1 MIWASSWA
9 KLFACRVGEWPEFRI
24 TNLTSRCESVT
35 ADQLSRSVT
44 VSCLRL
50 LARRPGTSCGVSS
63 RTPRC
68 SAKVR
73 GANGSV
79 IGTPRACRYSGD
91 DDTAKGRPTDGSKL
105 PAVVTI
111 KIDREEKVVPPDLLK
126 DGKLTGLEIRHLGGV
141 DKDRDL
147 FEVVPGGSDRK
158 IENGDEVEIRDGM
171 RFFSAPAT
179 INPGRERRAGGGPT
193 STRRARS
200 QTGLEAS
207 DVAG

>member
-1 MIWASSWA
+1 M
-9 KLFACRVGEWPEFRI
+9 
-24 TNLTSRCESVT
+24 
-35 ADQLSRSVT
+35 
-44 VSCLRL
+44 
-50 LARRPGTSCGVSS
+50 
-63 RTPRC
+63 
-68 SAKVR
+68 
-73 GANGSV
+73 
-79 IGTPRACRYSGD
+79 
-91 DDTAKGRPTDGSKL
+91 
-105 PAVVTI
+105 
-111 KIDREEKVVPPDLLK
+111 PPDLLK